1 MAASSDPGD
10 VAAYEQR
17 MASVTVGTPER
28 LAKPIEVRAYDPS
41 WPAAYQ
47 AEARR
52 IEAALGPRVVRLE
65 HVGSTSVPGLPAK
78 PIIDIVLEVANS
90 GDEPAYVPDLE
101 SAGYSLQIREP
112 EWFAHRML
120 NGRERGVHLHVFSAG
135 CPETER
141 MVRFRE
147 RLRRSVDDRE
157 LYARTKRELA
167 ARDWTYMQQY
177 ADAKSEVVAAIMRRA

>member
-1 MAASSDPGD
+1 VEGLGD
-10 VAAYEQR
+10 AAAYEQR

-28 LAKPIEVRAYDPS
+28 LAKPIEVRDYDPS
-41 WPAAYQ
+41 WPAAYD
-47 AEARR
+47 AEADR
-52 IEAALGPRVVRLE
+52 IKAALGPRVIRLE

-78 PIIDIVLEVANS
+78 PIIDVVLEVADS

-101 SAGYSLQIREP
+101 SAGYALQIREP
-112 EWFAHRML
+112 EWFGHRML
-120 NGRERGVHLHVFSAG
+120 NGRDRGVHLHVFPID

-147 RLRRSVDDRE
+147 RLRRSADDRA

-167 ARDWTYMQQY
+167 AREWTYMQQY
-177 ADAKSEVVAAIMRRA
+177 ADAKSDVVAAIMRRS